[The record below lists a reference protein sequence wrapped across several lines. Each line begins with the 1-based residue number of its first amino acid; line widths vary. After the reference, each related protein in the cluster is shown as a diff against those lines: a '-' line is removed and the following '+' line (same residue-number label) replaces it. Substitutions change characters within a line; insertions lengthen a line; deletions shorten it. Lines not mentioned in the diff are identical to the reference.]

1 MKTPTPGLLTTIRR
15 ALHQL
20 VSRKIYVVAM
30 IGVPVF
36 CVIFFL
42 SLLGPG
48 LPLKVP
54 TAIVDLDNSQ
64 MSRQVIRS
72 LNAMELISINDK
84 CESYV
89 EALDKVKNGSVFGF
103 FVIPVDFQ
111 QKALGNDTPTIDY
124 YTNLTY
130 FVPGTLAFKGFKTV
144 AVSTSGA
151 IVKTTLVS
159 AGVGDSEAGTLLQPM
174 VFQEHPI
181 GNPWLNYSIYLTN
194 SFVPGVIAL
203 MVMLVAVYSICDE
216 IKRGSSVQWLHD
228 AGGSIITAV
237 TGKLLPQ
244 TVIFSLVGILSQS
257 LIFGWSHFPLNCS
270 AWHMILAMVL
280 MVISCQA
287 FALIVVCAVPNLR
300 IALSLVSL
308 TGILSFSVTGFSFPV
323 QSMYGSIGIFSYL
336 IPLRYYFLIYVDQAL
351 NGIPLYYSR
360 WFYIALLLFPFV
372 ALLLLG
378 RLKKHCL
385 RPVYVP

>member
-1 MKTPTPGLLTTIRR
+1 MKYTAGFWVTVNR

-20 VSRKIYVVAM
+20 VSRKIYVVAI

-42 SLLGPG
+42 NLLSPG

-64 MSRQVIRS
+64 MSRQVTRS
-72 LNAMELISINDK
+72 LNAMELIDIRDHCN
-84 CESYV
+84 SYI
-89 EALDKVKNGSVFGF
+89 EALDKVKDGSVFGF
-103 FVIPVDFQ
+103 FVIPTDFQ

-159 AGVGDSEAGTLLQPM
+159 AGVSDDLAGTMLQPM

-203 MVMLVAVYSICDE
+203 MVLLVTVFSVCDE
-216 IKRGSSVQWLHD
+216 IKRGTSVEWLRG
-228 AGGSIITAV
+228 AGGSIFTAV
-237 TGKLLPQ
+237 AGKLLPQ
-244 TVIFSLVGILSQS
+244 TVIFSVVGILCQS
-257 LIFGWSHFPLNCS
+257 LIFGWSHFPLNCPT
-270 AWHMILAMVL
+270 WHMILAMVL
-280 MVISCQA
+280 MVIACQA
-287 FALIVVCAVPNLR
+287 FALIIAGAIPNLR
-300 IALSLVSL
+300 LALSIVSL
-308 TGILSFSVTGFSFPV
+308 VGILSFSVTGFSFPV

-351 NGIPLYYSR
+351 NGIPLYFSR
-360 WFYIALLLFPFV
+360 WYYIALLIFPFV
-372 ALLLLG
+372 AVLLLG
-378 RLKKHCL
+378 NLKKHCL

>member
-1 MKTPTPGLLTTIRR
+1 MKRTAGLRTTILRS
-15 ALHQL
+15 LHQL
-20 VSRKIYVVAM
+20 VSRKIYIAAM

-72 LNAMELISINDK
+72 LNAMELVDISDR
-84 CESYV
+84 CDSYV

-103 FVIPVDFQ
+103 FVIPTDFQ

-130 FVPGTLAFKGFKTV
+130 FVPGTLAYKGFKTV
-144 AVSTSGA
+144 AVSTSGS

-159 AGVGDSEAGTLLQPM
+159 AGVGDRMAGTMLQPM
-174 VFQEHPI
+174 VFQEHPM

-203 MVMLVAVYSICDE
+203 MVMLVTVFSICDE
-216 IKRGSSVQWLHD
+216 IKRGTSVGWLSD
-228 AGGSIITAV
+228 AGGSIVTAV
-237 TGKLLPQ
+237 AGKLLPQ
-244 TVIFSLVGILSQS
+244 TVIFSLVGIMCQS
-257 LIFGWSHFPLNCS
+257 LIFGWSHFPLNGNP
-270 AWHMILAMVL
+270 WHMVFAMIL
-280 MVISCQA
+280 MVIACQS
-287 FALIVVCAVPNLR
+287 FALIIVGALPNLR
-300 IALSLVSL
+300 LALSIASL
-308 TGILSFSVTGFSFPV
+308 RGILSFSVTGFSFPV

-351 NGIPLYYSR
+351 NGIPLYFSR
-360 WFYIALLLFPFV
+360 WYYIALLVFPFV

-378 RLKKHCL
+378 NLKKHCL